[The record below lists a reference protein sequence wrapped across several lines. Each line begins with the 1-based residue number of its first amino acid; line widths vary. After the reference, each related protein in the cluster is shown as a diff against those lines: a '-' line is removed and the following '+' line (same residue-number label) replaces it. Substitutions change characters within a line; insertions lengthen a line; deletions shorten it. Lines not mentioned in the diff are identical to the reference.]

1 MKKRTTH
8 VVIALAIAAV
18 AISTFSAVALQI
30 RINLLQY
37 SYDDLQYQLFK
48 VYSDVTSVDRMGNV
62 VTLEFAP
69 ERIVSL
75 SPSITEILFAI
86 GAGENVVG
94 VTDFCD
100 YPYNFTTMETANMTS
115 EALNVTCIGG
125 ISNPSVE
132 PIVELE
138 PDLVLATTQSL
149 ETVEDLQALEF
160 NVLVVEAR
168 TLNEILQDIL
178 LVGRVTG
185 YNEGASAVVSVM
197 RARIDAVAY
206 QATRAATTPKVYYEV
221 QDNPLM
227 SVGSGTFVD
236 ELIALA
242 GGENIFNTETESWP
256 LISSESVIEKNP
268 DVLFFPVQS
277 DDVGSF
283 DETVDALESRSGWD
297 SITAV
302 QNDAVYGIDAD
313 LVSRGGPRIV
323 DALRLIAQM
332 IHPEIFGEP

>member
-1 MKKRTTH
+1 MKKKMTY
-8 VVIALAIAAV
+8 VVVALAVVAV
-18 AISTFSAVALQI
+18 SVSVFSAVALQI
-30 RINLLQY
+30 RIDILQR
-37 SYDDLQYQLFK
+37 SYDDLQHQLFK

-75 SPSITEILFAI
+75 SPSITEILFALE
-86 GAGENVVG
+86 AGEAVVG
-94 VTDFCD
+94 VTDSCD
-100 YPYNFTTMETANMTS
+100 YPYNFSTMEAS
-115 EALNVTCIGG
+115 NVTREMVNVTRVGG
-125 ISNPSVE
+125 VVNPAVE

-149 ETVEDLQALEF
+149 ETVEALQALEF
-160 NVLVVEAR
+160 NVLVIESR
-168 TLNEILQDIL
+168 TVDEVLNDIL

-185 YNEGASAVVSVM
+185 MNVEASALVSVM
-197 RARIDAVAY
+197 KAQIDVVAN

-227 SVGSGTFVD
+227 SVGSGTIVD

-242 GGENIFNTETESWP
+242 GGENIFNTVTESWP
-256 LISSESVIEKNP
+256 LVSPESVVEKNP
-268 DVLFFPVQS
+268 DVMIFP
-277 DDVGSF
+277 DMDVDVDNF
-283 DETVDALESRSGWD
+283 DETVAAVTSRSGWD

-302 QNDAVYGIDAD
+302 QNGALYEVDVD

-323 DALRLIAQM
+323 EALILIARM
-332 IHPEIFGEP
+332 VHPEIFGQP